1 MMNRRKKKKK
11 EQRKKKRRRERR
23 EEELGCFVIAQ
34 DLKMLCKDSS
44 ENISLGIHTY
54 IYKAM

>member
-1 MMNRRKKKKK
+1 MNRRKKKKK